1 MSEESILKGQIS
13 IFEGN
18 TFNVLEN
25 KKDKKVFMLDG
36 NRYKKKKKKCN
47 YAIDGYKTEY
57 RGEQHILLNSM
68 YGKRNS
74 IRTVHKLIKEKL
86 PVTKEHIA
94 NKEYKVIND
103 VFNGIENLFY
113 KIQDRNLE
121 GMEELEKY
129 EFINSR
135 IGNIINILIKKFKFD
150 KEGIGL
156 VEELDLLNSQLISM
170 EALYYFKQGIE
181 LNIENMY

>member
-13 IFEGN
+13 IFESDI
-18 TFNVLEN
+18 FNVLEN

-36 NRYKKKKKKCN
+36 NRYTITLKKCN

-86 PVTKEHIA
+86 PVTKEHME
-94 NKEYKVIND
+94 NKEYKIIDD
-103 VFNGIENLFY
+103 VFNGVENLFY
-113 KIQDRNLE
+113 KIQNRDLE

-135 IGNIINILIKKFKFD
+135 IGKIIDVLIKMLKD
-150 KEGIGL
+150 NKEGMEL

-170 EALYYFKQGIE
+170 EALYYFKQGI
-181 LNIENMY
+181 NTGIQFR

>member
-1 MSEESILKGQIS
+1 MSEELILRGQIS
-13 IFEGN
+13 IFEN
-18 TFNVLEN
+18 DTFNVLEN
-25 KKDKKVFMLDG
+25 KSDKKVFMLDG
-36 NRYKKKKKKCN
+36 NKYTVTLKKCN

-57 RGEQHILLNSM
+57 KGEQHILLNSM

-86 PVTKEHIA
+86 PVTKEHIT
-94 NKEYKVIND
+94 NKEYKVIDD

-113 KIQDRNLE
+113 KIQDRDLE

-129 EFINSR
+129 EFINAR
-135 IGNIINILIKKFKFD
+135 IGKIINILTEKLKYD
-150 KEGIGL
+150 KEGIKL

-170 EALYYFKQGIE
+170 ETLYYFKKGLE
-181 LNIENMY
+181 Y

>member
-13 IFEGN
+13 IFESDI
-18 TFNVLEN
+18 FNVLEN
-25 KKDKKVFMLDG
+25 KSDKKVFMLDG
-36 NRYKKKKKKCN
+36 NKYTVTLKKCN

-57 RGEQHILLNSM
+57 KGEQHILLNSM

-86 PVTKEHIA
+86 PVTKEHIE
-94 NKEYKVIND
+94 NKEYKVIDD
-103 VFNGIENLFY
+103 VFNGVENLFY
-113 KIQDRNLE
+113 KIQDRDLE

-135 IGNIINILIKKFKFD
+135 IGKIIDILTKKLKCD
-150 KEGIGL
+150 KEGIEL
-156 VEELDLLNSQLISM
+156 VEELDLLNSQLISV
-170 EALYYFKQGIE
+170 EALYYFKKGIE
-181 LNIENMY
+181 LDLKF

>member
-1 MSEESILKGQIS
+1 MSEESILRGQIS
-13 IFEGN
+13 IFEN
-18 TFNVLEN
+18 DTFNVLEN
-25 KKDKKVFMLDG
+25 KSDKKVFMLDG
-36 NRYKKKKKKCN
+36 NKYTVTLKKCN

-57 RGEQHILLNSM
+57 KGEQHILLNSM

-86 PVTKEHIA
+86 PVTKEHIT
-94 NKEYKVIND
+94 NKEYKVIDD

-113 KIQDRNLE
+113 KIQDRDLE

-129 EFINSR
+129 EFINAR
-135 IGNIINILIKKFKFD
+135 IGKIINILTEKLKYD
-150 KEGIGL
+150 KEGIKL

-170 EALYYFKQGIE
+170 ETLYYFKKGLE
-181 LNIENMY
+181 Y

>member
-36 NRYKKKKKKCN
+36 NRYTITLKKCN

-74 IRTVHKLIKEKL
+74 IRTVHKLIKERL
-86 PVTKEHIA
+86 PVTKEHME
-94 NKEYKVIND
+94 NKEYKIIDD
-103 VFNGIENLFY
+103 VFNGVENLFY
-113 KIQDRNLE
+113 KIQNRDLE

-135 IGNIINILIKKFKFD
+135 IGKIIDVLIKMLKD
-150 KEGIGL
+150 NKEGMEL

-170 EALYYFKQGIE
+170 EALYYFKQGI
-181 LNIENMY
+181 NTGIQFR

>member
-1 MSEESILKGQIS
+1 MSEEAILKGQIS

-18 TFNVLEN
+18 AFNVLEN

-36 NRYKKKKKKCN
+36 NRYTITLKKCN

-86 PVTKEHIA
+86 PVTKEHMK
-94 NKEYKVIND
+94 NKEYKIIDD
-103 VFNGIENLFY
+103 VFNGVENLFY
-113 KIQDRNLE
+113 KIQNRDLE

-135 IGNIINILIKKFKFD
+135 IGKIIDVLIKMLKD
-150 KEGIGL
+150 NEEGMEL

-170 EALYYFKQGIE
+170 EALYYFKQGI
-181 LNIENMY
+181 NTGIQFR

>member
-13 IFEGN
+13 IFESDI
-18 TFNVLEN
+18 FNVLEN
-25 KKDKKVFMLDG
+25 KSDKKVFMLDG
-36 NRYKKKKKKCN
+36 NKYTVTLKKCN

-57 RGEQHILLNSM
+57 KGEQHILLNSM

-86 PVTKEHIA
+86 PVTKEHME
-94 NKEYKVIND
+94 NKEYKIIDD
-103 VFNGIENLFY
+103 VFNGVENLFY
-113 KIQDRNLE
+113 KIQNRDLE

-135 IGNIINILIKKFKFD
+135 IGKIIDVLIKMLKD
-150 KEGIGL
+150 NKEGMEL

-170 EALYYFKQGIE
+170 EALYYFKQGI
-181 LNIENMY
+181 NTGIQFR

>member
-1 MSEESILKGQIS
+1 MSEESILRGQIS
-13 IFEGN
+13 IFEN
-18 TFNVLEN
+18 DTFNVLEN
-25 KKDKKVFMLDG
+25 KSDKKVFMLDG
-36 NRYKKKKKKCN
+36 NKYTVTLKKCN

-86 PVTKEHIA
+86 PVTKEHIE
-94 NKEYKVIND
+94 NKEYNIIDD
-103 VFNGIENLFY
+103 VFNGVENLFY
-113 KIQDRNLE
+113 KIQDRDLE

-129 EFINSR
+129 EFINSK
-135 IGNIINILIKKFKFD
+135 IGEIIDILTKKFKDD

-170 EALYYFKQGIE
+170 EALYYFKQGIN
-181 LNIENMY
+181 LLLKC